1 MSKNI
6 MTTDIKQIKSK
17 KLNKRF
23 TIVALV
29 ISSLFFL
36 LFLLLYFV
44 IGINSGLNRLLIS
57 GIWFAFNL
65 IMVLKCAEKI
75 PVAVSIILT
84 VIFVTIL
91 FFQSI
96 FFLGFSS
103 DTPWRYNF
111 QKSYII
117 FRNNYEFRVA
127 PEKLPDDISDY
138 SMEYLPSIMQGTG
151 HSSVRFKAS
160 QDVIKAYE
168 EEYSAK
174 AIYTYPYS
182 EFEYGHSIYVE
193 EVSPKASA
201 TWEDDKSLDIYSDTD
216 FWAESTSAT
225 VYVTSAVHNWNHP
238 HSTAVI
244 IDSEK
249 NMIEFAQLG

>member
-1 MSKNI
+1 MSQNI
-6 MTTDIKQIKSK
+6 MTTDIKQIKSPR
-17 KLNKRF
+17 LNKAF
-23 TIVALV
+23 TIVSLIISALL
-29 ISSLFFL
+29 SL
-36 LFLLLYFV
+36 LFLLLF
-44 IGINSGLNRLLIS
+44 IITDHGLIRMIIS
-57 GIWFAFNL
+57 GIWFVFNL
-65 IMVLKCAEKI
+65 IMLLKCAEKI
-75 PVAVSIILT
+75 HVAVNIILT

-111 QKSYII
+111 QKLYVI

-160 QDVIKAYE
+160 HDVIKAYE

-182 EFEYGHSIYVE
+182 EFEYGYSISVD
-193 EVSPKASA
+193 EVNPKASA
-201 TWEDDKSLDIYSDTD
+201 KWEDDKSLYIYSDSD
-216 FWAESTSAT
+216 FWSESTSAT
-225 VYVTSAVHNWNHP
+225 VYVISAVHNWNHP
-238 HSTAVI
+238 HSSAVI

>member
-6 MTTDIKQIKSK
+6 MTTDKKQIKSK

-29 ISSLFFL
+29 ISALFFL
-36 LFLLLYFV
+36 LFLVLYFV

-57 GIWFAFNL
+57 GIWFVFNL

-174 AIYTYPYS
+174 AIYTYPLS
-182 EFEYGHSIYVE
+182 VFQDGSIDVE
-193 EVSPKASA
+193 QVSPKADIGM
-201 TWEDDKSLDIYSDTD
+201 TDDKSLLVYRDTD
-216 FWAESTSAT
+216 FWSESTSAT
-225 VYVTSAVHNWNHP
+225 VYVISATHNWNHP

-244 IDSEK
+244 IDNEK

>member
-1 MSKNI
+1 MSQNI
-6 MTTDIKQIKSK
+6 MTTDIKQIKSP
-17 KLNKRF
+17 KLNKAF
-23 TIVALV
+23 IIVSLIISALL
-29 ISSLFFL
+29 SL
-36 LFLLLYFV
+36 LFLLLF
-44 IGINSGLNRLLIS
+44 IITDHGLIRMIIS
-57 GIWFAFNL
+57 GIWFVFNL
-65 IMVLKCAEKI
+65 IMLLKCAEKI
-75 PVAVSIILT
+75 HVAVNIILT

-103 DTPWRYNF
+103 DTPWKYNF
-111 QKSYII
+111 QKLYVI
-117 FRNNYEFRVA
+117 FRNNYEFKVA

-160 QDVIKAYE
+160 HDVIKAYE

-174 AIYTYPYS
+174 AIYTYPLS
-182 EFEYGHSIYVE
+182 VFQDGSIDVE
-193 EVSPKASA
+193 QVSPKADIGIK
-201 TWEDDKSLDIYSDTD
+201 DDKSLLVYRDTD
-216 FWAESTSAT
+216 FWSESTSAT
-225 VYVTSAVHNWNHP
+225 VYVISAVHNWNHP
-238 HSTAVI
+238 HSSAVI

>member
-1 MSKNI
+1 MSQNI
-6 MTTDIKQIKSK
+6 MTTDIKQIKSP
-17 KLNKRF
+17 KLNKAF
-23 TIVALV
+23 TIVSLIISALL
-29 ISSLFFL
+29 SL
-36 LFLLLYFV
+36 LFLLLF
-44 IGINSGLNRLLIS
+44 IITDHGLKRMIIC

-65 IMVLKCAEKI
+65 IIVLKCAEKI
-75 PVAVSIILT
+75 HVAVNIILT

-103 DTPWRYNF
+103 DTPWKYNF
-111 QKSYII
+111 QKLYVI
-117 FRNNYEFRVA
+117 FRNNYEFKVA

-168 EEYSAK
+168 DEYSAK
-174 AIYTYPYS
+174 AIYTYPLS
-182 EFEYGHSIYVE
+182 VFQDGSIDVE
-193 EVSPKASA
+193 QVSPKAA
-201 TWEDDKSLDIYSDTD
+201 IGMTDDKSLLVYRDTH
-216 FWAESTSAT
+216 FWSESTSAT
-225 VYVTSAVHNWNHP
+225 VYVTSATHYWNHP

>member
-1 MSKNI
+1 MNENI
-6 MTTDIKQIKSK
+6 VTTDIKQIKFEK
-17 KLNKRF
+17 FNKAF
-23 TIVALV
+23 TIINVV
-29 ISSLFFL
+29 IASLFTL
-36 LFLLLYFV
+36 LFLVLFILV
-44 IGINSGLNRLLIS
+44 ESGLVRLVIS
-57 GIWFAFNL
+57 GIWL
-65 IMVLKCAEKI
+65 ISNVIWIFRGAEKKHFLRSTLSCIFI
-75 PVAVSIILT
+75 PV
-84 VIFVTIL
+84 TIMMM
-91 FFQSI
+91 SVMI
-96 FFLGFSS
+96 AGVHS
-103 DTPWRYNF
+103 DSPWRYNL
-111 QKSYII
+111 QLDYVKYYKSHV
-117 FRNNYEFRVA
+117 FKVA

-138 SMEYLPSIMQGTG
+138 GFHFVATLGQGAG

-182 EFEYGHSIYVE
+182 EFEHGYSIYVDE
-193 EVSPKASA
+193 ISPKASA
-201 TWEDDKSLDIYSDTD
+201 TWEDDKSLYIYSDTD

-225 VYVTSAVHNWNHP
+225 VYVTSATHNWNHP

>member
-1 MSKNI
+1 MSQNI
-6 MTTDIKQIKSK
+6 MTTDIKQIKSP
-17 KLNKRF
+17 KLNKAF
-23 TIVALV
+23 AIVSLI
-29 ISSLFFL
+29 ISVLLSL
-36 LFLLLYFV
+36 LFLVLF
-44 IGINSGLNRLLIS
+44 IITDHGLIRMIIS

-75 PVAVSIILT
+75 PVAVSIVLT
-84 VIFVTIL
+84 VKFVTIL

-117 FRNNYEFRVA
+117 FRNNYEFKVA

-138 SMEYLPSIMQGTG
+138 SMEYQPSIMQGTG

-182 EFEYGHSIYVE
+182 EFEYGHLTVD
-193 EVSPKASA
+193 EVSPKAVSKY
-201 TWEDDKSLDIYSDTD
+201 EDRGLDIYSDTD

-225 VYVTSAVHNWNHP
+225 VYVTSATHYWNHP

>member
-1 MSKNI
+1 MSQNI
-6 MTTDIKQIKSK
+6 MTTDIKQIKSP
-17 KLNKRF
+17 KLNKAF
-23 TIVALV
+23 TIVSLI
-29 ISSLFFL
+29 ISAVLSV
-36 LFLLLYFV
+36 LFLVLFILTDH
-44 IGINSGLNRLLIS
+44 GLIRMVIS

-117 FRNNYEFRVA
+117 FRNNYKFRVA

-151 HSSVRFKAS
+151 HSSVCFKAS

-182 EFEYGHSIYVE
+182 EFEYGHLTVD
-193 EVSPKASA
+193 EVSPKAESKY
-201 TWEDDKSLDIYSDTD
+201 EDRGLDIYSDTD

-225 VYVTSAVHNWNHP
+225 VYITSATHNWNHP

>member
-1 MSKNI
+1 
-6 MTTDIKQIKSK
+6 MTTDIKQIKFEK
-17 KLNKRF
+17 FNKAF
-23 TIVALV
+23 TIINVV
-29 ISSLFFL
+29 IAGLFTL
-36 LFLLLYFV
+36 LFLVLFILV
-44 IGINSGLNRLLIS
+44 ESGLVRLVIS

-75 PVAVSIILT
+75 HVAVNIILT

-103 DTPWRYNF
+103 DTPWKYNF

-174 AIYTYPYS
+174 AIYTYPLS
-182 EFEYGHSIYVE
+182 VFDEGHITVE
-193 EVSPKASA
+193 KVSPKAA
-201 TWEDDKSLDIYSDTD
+201 IGMTDDKSLFIYRDTD

-225 VYVTSAVHNWNHP
+225 VYVTSATHNWNHP

-244 IDSEK
+244 IYSEK

>member
-6 MTTDIKQIKSK
+6 MTTDIKQIKSP
-17 KLNKRF
+17 KLNKAF
-23 TIVALV
+23 TIVSLIISALL
-29 ISSLFFL
+29 SL
-36 LFLLLYFV
+36 LFLLLF
-44 IGINSGLNRLLIS
+44 IITDHGLKRMIIS

-75 PVAVSIILT
+75 HVAVNIILT

-127 PEKLPDDISDY
+127 PEKLPDEMNDY
-138 SMEYLPSIMQGTG
+138 RLDYMPSVLQGTG

-174 AIYTYPYS
+174 AIYTYPLS
-182 EFEYGHSIYVE
+182 VFQDGSIDVE
-193 EVSPKASA
+193 QVSPKADIGIQ
-201 TWEDDKSLDIYSDTD
+201 DDKSLLVYRDTD
-216 FWAESTSAT
+216 FWSESTSAT
-225 VYVTSAVHNWNHP
+225 VYVTSATHNWNHP

>member
-1 MSKNI
+1 MSQNI
-6 MTTDIKQIKSK
+6 MTTDIKQIKSP
-17 KLNKRF
+17 KLNKAF
-23 TIVALV
+23 IIVSLIISALL
-29 ISSLFFL
+29 SL
-36 LFLLLYFV
+36 LFLVLF
-44 IGINSGLNRLLIS
+44 IITDHGLIRMIIS

-75 PVAVSIILT
+75 HVAVSIVLT

-103 DTPWRYNF
+103 DTPWKYNF
-111 QKSYII
+111 QKLYVI
-117 FRNNYEFRVA
+117 FRNNYEFKVA

-160 QDVIKAYE
+160 YDVIKAYE

-182 EFEYGHSIYVE
+182 EFEYGHLTVD
-193 EVSPKASA
+193 EVSPKAVSKY
-201 TWEDDKSLDIYSDTD
+201 EDCGLDIYSDTD
-216 FWAESTSAT
+216 FWSESTSAT
-225 VYVTSAVHNWNHP
+225 VYVISAVHNWNHP
-238 HSTAVI
+238 HSSAVI

>member
-1 MSKNI
+1 MNENI
-6 MTTDIKQIKSK
+6 VTTDIKQIKSP
-17 KLNKRF
+17 KLNKAF
-23 TIVALV
+23 TIVSLI
-29 ISSLFFL
+29 ISVLLSL
-36 LFLLLYFV
+36 LFLLLF
-44 IGINSGLNRLLIS
+44 IITDHGLIRMIIS

-182 EFEYGHSIYVE
+182 EFEYGHLTVD

-201 TWEDDKSLDIYSDTD
+201 KWEDDKSLDIFSDID
-216 FWAESTSAT
+216 FWEESTSAT
-225 VYVTSAVHNWNHP
+225 VYVISAVHNWNHP
-238 HSTAVI
+238 HSSAVI

>member
-1 MSKNI
+1 
-6 MTTDIKQIKSK
+6 MTTDKKQIKSQ

-29 ISSLFFL
+29 ISALFFL
-36 LFLLLYFV
+36 LFLVLYFV

-57 GIWFAFNL
+57 GIWFVFNL

-174 AIYTYPYS
+174 AIYTYPLS
-182 EFEYGHSIYVE
+182 VFQDGSIDVE
-193 EVSPKASA
+193 QVSPKADIGIK
-201 TWEDDKSLDIYSDTD
+201 DDKSLLVYRDTD
-216 FWAESTSAT
+216 FWSESTSAT
-225 VYVTSAVHNWNHP
+225 VYVTSATHNWNHP

>member
-1 MSKNI
+1 MSQNI
-6 MTTDIKQIKSK
+6 MTTDIKQIKFEK
-17 KLNKRF
+17 FNKAF
-23 TIVALV
+23 TIINVV
-29 ISSLFFL
+29 IAGLFTL
-36 LFLLLYFV
+36 LFLVLFILV
-44 IGINSGLNRLLIS
+44 ESGLVRLVIS

-75 PVAVSIILT
+75 HVAVNIILT

-103 DTPWRYNF
+103 DTPWKYNF

-174 AIYTYPYS
+174 AIYTYPLS
-182 EFEYGHSIYVE
+182 VFDEGHITVE
-193 EVSPKASA
+193 KVSPKAA
-201 TWEDDKSLDIYSDTD
+201 IGMTDDKSLFIYRDTD

-225 VYVTSAVHNWNHP
+225 VYVTSATHNWNHP

-244 IDSEK
+244 IYSEK

>member
-1 MSKNI
+1 MSQNI
-6 MTTDIKQIKSK
+6 MTTDIKQIKSPR
-17 KLNKRF
+17 LNKAF
-23 TIVALV
+23 IIVSLIISALL
-29 ISSLFFL
+29 SL
-36 LFLLLYFV
+36 LFLVLF
-44 IGINSGLNRLLIS
+44 IITDHGLIRMIIS

-96 FFLGFSS
+96 FFLGFGSH
-103 DTPWRYNF
+103 TPWRYNF

-117 FRNNYEFRVA
+117 FRNNYEFKVA

-168 EEYSAK
+168 EEFSAK

-182 EFEYGHSIYVE
+182 EFEYGYSIYVE

-201 TWEDDKSLDIYSDTD
+201 TWEDDKSLYIYSDSD
-216 FWAESTSAT
+216 FWEESTSAT
-225 VYVTSAVHNWNHP
+225 VYVISAVHNWNHP
-238 HSTAVI
+238 HSSVVI

>member
-1 MSKNI
+1 MNENI
-6 MTTDIKQIKSK
+6 VTTDIKQIKSP
-17 KLNKRF
+17 KLNKAF
-23 TIVALV
+23 TIVSLIISALL
-29 ISSLFFL
+29 SL
-36 LFLLLYFV
+36 LFLVLF
-44 IGINSGLNRLLIS
+44 IITDHGLIRMIIS

-65 IMVLKCAEKI
+65 IMLLKCAEKI
-75 PVAVSIILT
+75 HVAVNIILT

-103 DTPWRYNF
+103 DTPWKYNF
-111 QKSYII
+111 QKLYVI
-117 FRNNYEFRVA
+117 FRNNYEFKVA
-127 PEKLPDDISDY
+127 PEKLPDDINDY

-174 AIYTYPYS
+174 AIYTYPLS
-182 EFEYGHSIYVE
+182 VFDEGHITVE
-193 EVSPKASA
+193 KVSPKAA
-201 TWEDDKSLDIYSDTD
+201 IGMTDDKSLFIYRDTD
-216 FWAESTSAT
+216 FWEGNTTAT
-225 VYVTSAVHNWNHP
+225 VYVISATHNWNHP

>member
-6 MTTDIKQIKSK
+6 MTTDIKQIKSP
-17 KLNKRF
+17 KLNKAF
-23 TIVALV
+23 TIVSLIISALL
-29 ISSLFFL
+29 SL
-36 LFLLLYFV
+36 LFLLLF
-44 IGINSGLNRLLIS
+44 ILTDHGLIRMIIS
-57 GIWFAFNL
+57 GIWFIYNL
-65 IMVLKCAEKI
+65 IWVIIGAEKNHI
-75 PVAVSIILT
+75 AVSIT
-84 VIFVTIL
+84 SGVIIIPMIL
-91 FFQSI
+91 FMSI

-103 DTPWRYNF
+103 DTPWKYNF
-111 QKSYII
+111 QKLYVI
-117 FRNNYEFRVA
+117 FRNNYEFKVA

-160 QDVIKAYE
+160 HDVIKAYE

-174 AIYTYPYS
+174 AIYTYPLS
-182 EFEYGHSIYVE
+182 VFQDGSIDVE
-193 EVSPKASA
+193 QVSPKADIGIK
-201 TWEDDKSLDIYSDTD
+201 DDKSLLVYKDTD
-216 FWAESTSAT
+216 FWSESTSAT
-225 VYVTSAVHNWNHP
+225 VYVISAVHNWNHP

>member
-6 MTTDIKQIKSK
+6 MTTDKKQIKSQ

-29 ISSLFFL
+29 ISALFFL
-36 LFLLLYFV
+36 LFLVLYFV

-57 GIWFAFNL
+57 GIWFVFNL

-174 AIYTYPYS
+174 AIYTYPLS
-182 EFEYGHSIYVE
+182 VFQDGSIDVE
-193 EVSPKASA
+193 QVSPKADIGM
-201 TWEDDKSLDIYSDTD
+201 TDDKSLLVYRDTD

-225 VYVTSAVHNWNHP
+225 VYVISATHNWNHP